1 MPDNTYL
8 CQNFRQ
14 LRDAQHDMGD
24 QVQSLID
31 ELIELLRSLLVG
43 EYLSKFEDALGGA
56 TMAER
61 LKNVEAARANLI
73 HNLRRLL
80 NAFGAAGAAGAPLD
94 PWPSRALAAYD
105 KLIMLMRALIVLR
118 GLEDAFDAMTQAWCE
133 DR

>member
-1 MPDNTYL
+1 MPDNAYL

-24 QVQSLID
+24 QVQRLID

-80 NAFGAAGAAGAPLD
+80 NAFGAAGAAGAPSIPGPAGHL
-94 PWPSRALAAYD
+94 PPTTS
-105 KLIMLMRALIVLR
+105 
-118 GLEDAFDAMTQAWCE
+118 
-133 DR
+133 